1 MSARPLDAS
10 ATSPRPERSELRL
23 WESAVERQIREAQER
38 GDFDGLP
45 GLGRPLPEEPWEG
58 DWALAFHILR
68 LSGET
73 LPWITLGRDI
83 EERQARLKQLLADT
97 ARRRGSASWPDE
109 RVRARRRY
117 LREAAEL
124 DTLLD
129 DFNFLVPTR
138 SLDKGRLPPHVAERQ
153 FDAACPP

>member
-1 MSARPLDAS
+1 M
-10 ATSPRPERSELRL
+10 
-23 WESAVERQIREAQER
+23 
-38 GDFDGLP
+38 
-45 GLGRPLPEEPWEG
+45 PEEPWEG